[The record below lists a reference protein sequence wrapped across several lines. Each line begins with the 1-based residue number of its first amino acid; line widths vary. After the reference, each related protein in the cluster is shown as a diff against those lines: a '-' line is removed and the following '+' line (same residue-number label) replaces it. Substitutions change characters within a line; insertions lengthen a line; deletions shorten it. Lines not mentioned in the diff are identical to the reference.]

1 MWKCSNTEFFLV
13 RIFPHSVWIRMRSIS
28 PYPVRMRENTDQKKL
43 RFWTL
48 FTKWVFSQMKI
59 NIRDMSNIQ
68 LPHMFLSKT
77 EHMHY
82 IRKTCSLKFL
92 KLVACKNVLK
102 TLKISSCIH
111 GLSFFFHDH
120 NIRRAVREL
129 KNDCKIASLFACKIS
144 NEIKSIPFV

>member
-1 MWKCSNTEFFLV
+1 MYIMFEQFIVIIMNGGWHCVKSIQVRRFFSSVFSRIRTEYGG
-13 RIFPHSVWIRMRSIS
+13 IS

-111 GLSFFFHDH
+111 GLSFFFTTTTY
-120 NIRRAVREL
+120 VEQ
-129 KNDCKIASLFACKIS
+129 
-144 NEIKSIPFV
+144 FVN